1 MRAVGMQVLTD
12 QTKAKRPGVVIYGVG
27 DAAHRLEVSGHNEDD
42 TVGVRAEDQDADNVP
57 EHRTIDVM
65 LGSKFSKSD
74 AEKFVHDLVSNPE
87 NQARLLYVIF
97 NREIWSA
104 SRGWTKRVYEGDN
117 PHTDHVHA
125 SGEAD
130 ADEVSKPWILS
141 DWGSAPTTTPA
152 PSTPVLLDVDGEL
165 GPKTI
170 RRWQQVMKTPVDGVI
185 SEPVSDLVKAVQ
197 RRLKETVDRSLVVD
211 GYGIVQNGQRY
222 KTIGALQRY
231 LKSPV
236 DEVLDV
242 PKSECIKAL
251 QRRLNENRF

>member
-1 MRAVGMQVLTD
+1 MQVLTD

-42 TVGVRAEDQDADNVP
+42 TPGVRAEDQDADDIP
-57 EHRTIDVM
+57 EHRAIDIM
-65 LGSKFSKSD
+65 LGTKFTKAD
-74 AEKFVHDLVSNPE
+74 ADKLVHDLVTDPANR
-87 NQARLLYVIF
+87 ARLLYVIF
-97 NREIWSA
+97 NRQIWSA
-104 SRGWTKRVYEGDN
+104 SRGWTVRPYEGTN

-130 ADEVSKPWILS
+130 ADDNRNPWNLS
-141 DWGSAPTTTPA
+141 DWGPVPTTKPV
-152 PSTPVLLDVDGEL
+152 PSTPELLIVDGEL
-165 GPKTI
+165 GEKTI
-170 RRWQQVMKTPVDGVI
+170 KRWQQVMKTPVDGVI
-185 SEPVSDLVKAVQ
+185 SFPKSALVIAVQ
-197 RRLKETVDRSLVVD
+197 KRLKETVDRNLVVD
-211 GYGIVQNGQRY
+211 GLGIIQNGKRY

-236 DEVLDV
+236 DEVLSV